1 MAPIKFEENIKN
13 KLENR
18 ALKPSSLA
26 WDKLSNRLDEQE
38 KNKNSKLFWWLG
50 IAASI
55 VGVVFVTSQFF
66 NSNTNILNDSI
77 IVDNEIKIQDKPQV
91 DNVIVDN
98 KLEGET
104 LVNEKFQEN
113 KASNLTQ
120 MGKEKTE
127 KVDKKIGHKTVEHI
141 YENKKVIAKTNFEN
155 KVTSEKHIEN
165 KLSNLS
171 KEDNKIL
178 SVVAEIKSMEAHEN
192 SVSDEDIEGLLKQA
206 QKEILIQNVYNDST
220 KTVDANALLQDVE
233 DDLDE
238 SFRTKVF
245 EALKSSYKSVK
256 TAVAQRNN

>member
-18 ALKPSSLA
+18 VLQPSSQS
-26 WDKLSNRLDEQE
+26 WDELSNRLDKQE
-38 KNKNSKLFWWLG
+38 KNKSNKLFWWLG

-66 NSNTNILNDSI
+66 NTNTNITNDSI
-77 IVDNEIKIQDKPQV
+77 IVDNEIKLQDKSQG

-98 KLEGET
+98 KLEDKT
-104 LVNEKFQEN
+104 LVVEEFQEN
-113 KASNLTQ
+113 KTPNLTQ
-120 MGKEKTE
+120 VSLSKIEKEVS
-127 KVDKKIGHKTVEHI
+127 KVAKDVP
-141 YENKKVIAKTNFEN
+141 ENKKMIAQANFKN
-155 KVTSEKHIEN
+155 KVISEKHIEN
-165 KLSNLS
+165 KLPNLS
-171 KEDNKIL
+171 QEDIKVL
-178 SVVAEIKSMEAHEN
+178 TVVAEIKNMETQGN
-192 SVSDEDIEGLLKQA
+192 LVSDEDIEDLLKQA
-206 QKEILIQNVYNDST
+206 QKEILLQNIYNDST